1 MSNIYLKVTIEK
13 SVLEIS
19 LFLVQKMCL
28 HVSSFG
34 AQTHLDIS
42 ECLNFLLPLKKQ
54 RSGTKTVRGF
64 SIILILKGLMTF

>member
-1 MSNIYLKVTIEK
+1 MR
-13 SVLEIS
+13 
-19 LFLVQKMCL
+19 L
-28 HVSSFG
+28 HVSFFG

-42 ECLNFLLPLKKQ
+42 ECLNFLLQLKNQ